1 MEEGFCPKDGKKDE
15 PFLAASRSMLPREY
29 RLSLGKSAQF
39 EGQRLWFDF
48 FDFVVRPNEAKKPR
62 FAVIVSRRVAK
73 KAVARNRARRL
84 IFKVLENLLDQID
97 NIDLL
102 VIVKRNLGQF
112 RSQEVTLFLKE
123 ALTKAGVLK

>member
-1 MEEGFCPKDGKKDE
+1 
-15 PFLAASRSMLPREY
+15 
-29 RLSLGKSAQF
+29 
-39 EGQRLWFDF
+39 
-48 FDFVVRPNEAKKPR
+48 
-62 FAVIVSRRVAK
+62 
-73 KAVARNRARRL
+73 VARNRARRL